1 MSGLRNDWED
11 SEDTVATPDA
21 LDALLQAADGLLM
34 PSESDCPFTAFR
46 WPGPDPLTP
55 AALLAHLG
63 LPPDTPVEERAF
75 SMFFARLTTAQDWHS
90 DDDRVQVARFTAL
103 RDAFT
108 RCLTD
113 LIVYR
118 VGVIRIDTFIVG
130 TTLDGG
136 VVGLRTVQ
144 IET

>member
-1 MSGLRNDWED
+1 MSDLRDDWED
-11 SEDTVATPDA
+11 REDTVATPDA

-34 PSESDCPFTAFR
+34 TSESDYPFTAFR
-46 WPGPDPLTP
+46 WPEPDPLTP

-75 SMFFARLTTAQDWHS
+75 STFFARLTTAQDWHS
-90 DDDRVQVARFTAL
+90 DDDRVNVARFTTL

-108 RCLTD
+108 KRLTD
-113 LIVYR
+113 LVVYR
-118 VGVIRIDTFIVG
+118 VSLIKIDTFVVG
-130 TTLDGG
+130 TTPDGA